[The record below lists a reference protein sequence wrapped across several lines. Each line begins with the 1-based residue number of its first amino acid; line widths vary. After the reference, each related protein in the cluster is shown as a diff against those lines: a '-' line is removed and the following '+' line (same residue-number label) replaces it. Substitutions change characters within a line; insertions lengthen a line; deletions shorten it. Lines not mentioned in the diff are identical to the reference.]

1 MWASSSMRA
10 MASLGSTRQ
19 SRASRSRLRRP
30 VSERSTAASWKT
42 TLETAR
48 AASGWPATS
57 KPASRAVPPV
67 GLIVVVSIP
76 TVVDLPAPF
85 GPSSPK
91 TSPGSTVKL
100 MSRTAC
106 TSPGYV
112 FARLSTSIANVAR
125 LFSLVTSISCSSVS
139 EGFMRCRCVAR
150 HGCLGGGRQTDDGS
164 RGPDVTWTPRT
175 AVPSRPRAAMA
186 NRRWRSS
193 RRSVWPLGR
202 RVALWPLGFVA
213 LSAGDAAEAHRLL
226 GPLTEQVASIGLGEP
241 MVAPFVPDDVE
252 ALLTLGELEQAERLL
267 EPFEQK
273 GAALDRPWALAT
285 GARCRG
291 LLLAAKGD
299 AQAAVAAVERA
310 LDYHDQL
317 QMPFELGRT
326 VLVAGRIQR
335 RLRQKRA
342 ARESLEQARATFDE
356 LGTPLWSAQA
366 SSELGRL
373 GLRRPASAGIGL
385 TQTERRVVAL
395 AASGRTNR
403 EIAAQLFISPK
414 TVQANLGKV
423 YEKLGIHSRAE

>member
-1 MWASSSMRA
+1 
-10 MASLGSTRQ
+10 
-19 SRASRSRLRRP
+19 
-30 VSERSTAASWKT
+30 
-42 TLETAR
+42 
-48 AASGWPATS
+48 
-57 KPASRAVPPV
+57 
-67 GLIVVVSIP
+67 
-76 TVVDLPAPF
+76 
-85 GPSSPK
+85 
-91 TSPGSTVKL
+91 
-100 MSRTAC
+100 
-106 TSPGYV
+106 
-112 FARLSTSIANVAR
+112 
-125 LFSLVTSISCSSVS
+125 
-139 EGFMRCRCVAR
+139 
-150 HGCLGGGRQTDDGS
+150 
-164 RGPDVTWTPRT
+164 
-175 AVPSRPRAAMA
+175 MA

-423 YEKLGIHSRAE
+423 YEKLGIHSRAELGAQAARRGLQT